1 MRHHGRSPCSLDLLS
16 EANVVP
22 GTRIFV
28 ILMT

>member
-1 MRHHGRSPCSLDLLS
+1 MRRSDALPCNLVLLS

>member
-1 MRHHGRSPCSLDLLS
+1 MLHDSGSPCSLDLLS

-22 GTRIFV
+22 GTRVFV

>member
-1 MRHHGRSPCSLDLLS
+1 MRHPAGRPCSLDLLS

-22 GTRIFV
+22 GPKFFV